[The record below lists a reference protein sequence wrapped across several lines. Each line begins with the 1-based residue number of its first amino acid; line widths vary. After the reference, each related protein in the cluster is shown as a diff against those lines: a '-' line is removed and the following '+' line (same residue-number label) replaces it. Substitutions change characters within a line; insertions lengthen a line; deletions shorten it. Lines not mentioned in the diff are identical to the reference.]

1 MLSRNMKVI
10 KEMSFLLKSKESFID
25 LQLNLLE
32 VREPFNTRLGFLHR
46 FINSTYFFKN
56 EEDCFTYL
64 NTLYRVV
71 YDRYL
76 FNSLSG
82 LKVYMDTIP
91 DFKDAEYYNMF
102 NSEIADLIEIKEF

>member
-1 MLSRNMKVI
+1 MKVI
-10 KEMSFLLKSKESFID
+10 KEMEFLLKKNKCFID

-32 VREPFNTRLGFLHR
+32 VQEPFNTRLGFLHR
-46 FINSTYFFKN
+46 FFNSSCFFEN
-56 EEDCFTYL
+56 EKDCFTYL

-71 YDRYL
+71 YDKYL

-91 DFKDAEYYNMF
+91 EYKDAEYYNMF
-102 NSEIADLIEIKEF
+102 NFEVADLIEIKEF